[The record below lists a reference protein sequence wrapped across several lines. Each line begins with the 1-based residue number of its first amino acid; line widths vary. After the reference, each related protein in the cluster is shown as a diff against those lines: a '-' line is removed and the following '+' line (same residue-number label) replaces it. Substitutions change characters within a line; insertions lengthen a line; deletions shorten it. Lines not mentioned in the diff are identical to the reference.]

1 MKIIRH
7 QGVLAALGCLG
18 SSVWNWCLIW
28 GLPCMQSLQVLAQAQ
43 AAHMAAQVQTAAQ
56 QQAGVQQ
63 AGGQGGDGSQSE
75 PAGFTY
81 RNRARRKA
89 SEKPHVSP
97 DAHRPFHGVLTTDVM
112 CPSGPSA
119 LLL

>member
-1 MKIIRH
+1 
-7 QGVLAALGCLG
+7 
-18 SSVWNWCLIW
+18 
-28 GLPCMQSLQVLAQAQ
+28 MQSLQVLAQAQ

-56 QQAGVQQ
+56 QQAGGQQ
-63 AGGQGGDGSQSE
+63 PGGPGADGSQSE

-97 DAHRPFHGVLTTDVM
+97 DVVLPLYRV
-112 CPSGPSA
+112 PSTGIICRLFYIVVAATMGAWRRCSFF
-119 LLL
+119 LDYGFSSK

>member
-1 MKIIRH
+1 
-7 QGVLAALGCLG
+7 
-18 SSVWNWCLIW
+18 
-28 GLPCMQSLQVLAQAQ
+28 MQSLQVLAQAQ

-97 DAHRPFHGVLTTDVM
+97 HAHLSLCTVLTTHAV
-112 CPSGPSA
+112 CSSGPSA
-119 LLL
+119 L